1 MRQQEYEVKLDVFEG
16 PLDLL
21 LYLVTRAEVNIAE
34 LPLAEI
40 TTQYLAYLDLL
51 REVNINIAAEYL
63 HMAVTL
69 TYLKARELLPPVDGE
84 DVPPGDEG
92 IYNREELIRQLLEYQ
107 KFKQAAGVL
116 KNFEAEQIHIF
127 KRGTPEAIDPGS
139 GDEAGTVDFGSLSLF
154 DLLAAFRQVLT
165 RARSEEDH
173 RHVVQLDTVKIDDR
187 IEHVLAM
194 VVEEGEVSF
203 ESLFFDDLRK
213 IVIVVTFMAILE
225 LVKMQEI
232 SFRQE
237 KRFGPI
243 MVSRRQSFQEAAP
256 AAELP
261 SLPAEISAQDAQED
275 GRRVQLP

>member
-1 MRQQEYEVKLDVFEG
+1 MRQQEYEVKLAVFEG

-21 LYLVTRAEVNIAE
+21 LYLVTWAEVNIAE

-51 REVNINIAAEYL
+51 REVNINIAAEYR
-63 HMAVTL
+63 HVAVIL
-69 TYLKARELLPPVDGE
+69 TYLKARWLLPPVEGE
-84 DVPPGDEG
+84 ETPADEG

-127 KRGTPEAIDPGS
+127 KRGAAETLEALPVEEGS
-139 GDEAGTVDFGSLSLF
+139 VDLGSLSLF
-154 DLLAAFRQVLT
+154 DLLTAFRQVLT
-165 RARSEEDH
+165 RATAEEDH
-173 RHVVQLDTVKIDDR
+173 RHVVQLDMVKIDDR
-187 IEHVLAM
+187 IEHILSM
-194 VVEEGEVSF
+194 VVEGGEVRF
-203 ESLFFDDLRK
+203 DALFGDDLRK

-237 KRFGPI
+237 ERFGPI
-243 MVSRRQSFQEAAP
+243 LVSKRQRTAEPVLVQSAP
-256 AAELP
+256 EPQSDQPL
-261 SLPAEISAQDAQED
+261 SADT
-275 GRRVQLP
+275 